1 MKLKVRFL
9 DWTAGIPVAML
20 NEDTAEKLGVRI
32 RDRISIKVDSRELD
46 TIVDTIGKFIGKNE
60 IAVSAEI
67 KKRLGLRRG
76 QMLDIALAENPVSL
90 NYIKKKL
97 NNHQLSQK
105 EIKEIITDIVNNSL
119 SEAEI
124 ALFVSGMYKFGMTM
138 KETIFLIKAILENGS
153 VLDFKN
159 KLVVD
164 KHCIG
169 GIAGNRTTP
178 IIVSICA
185 STGLIMPKNSS
196 RAITSAAGTA
206 DVIESVADVEFSV
219 SELKKIIKKTGACMV
234 WGGGL
239 KLVPADSM
247 IIQVEK
253 MVSIDPEAMLL
264 ASIMSKK
271 LSVGSDYILIDIP
284 YGKNAKVDYK
294 HALKLKKK
302 FEYLGKYFKKHL
314 KVVLTD
320 GSQPIGNGIGPVLE
334 IIDVLKVLR
343 RENSPMDLEEKSLF
357 LAGEILEMT
366 GKAKKG
372 QGKNL
377 AFEILESGK
386 AYQKFLEIIKAQNGN
401 LNRIKLAKYNKT
413 ICAKRNCSIAEIH
426 NKKINTMARLSG
438 CPADKSAGLYIHV
451 YLNDK
456 LKKGDKIITIYSE
469 SKSRLKEALRF
480 YEKEKPVRIK

>member
-1 MKLKVRFL
+1 VKLKVRFL